1 MKIPARTFI
10 LIFLFLILL
19 NSLHAQQREI
29 ITVIGD
35 SLIGKIVDG
44 ETIREVHGNVVL
56 TQGNVQITCNTAIQF
71 IARNDAELIGD
82 VVVTQDSITITTE
95 RGFYYGNLR
104 KSESTVGVKL
114 DDKKVNLTAQ
124 VGEYFFDE
132 DRAFFRQDVVLYDT
146 VSTLTSDELT
156 YFTNDDLAIAV
167 GNVKIVDKE
176 NIIESDSLRHNRK
189 TRVSIAD
196 NNVRIQNLVN
206 HVIIYG
212 DHLEDYAEQS
222 FTLIDR
228 NPLLIQIDTTYQTK
242 EDSLLGEVTEM
253 YIDTLLIRSR
263 IMEAYRDTLNLFKAA
278 DSVRIIRENFA
289 SVNDL
294 TLYYRGD
301 EKIVT
306 YRASLESMQPVLWH
320 SASQLTGDSVSI
332 YLEESRIKQLD
343 VDGNAFILSQSEIF
357 RNRFDQTSGE
367 SLKLFFE
374 GNQIVS
380 TEVYGGVLSIY
391 FLYEENEP
399 NGVTKSSSQAA
410 KINFENNE
418 VVEVRLYGLPA
429 SEYYPEK
436 QVAGSEHTFFLPA
449 YIFHENR
456 PTKKDLIQN
465 LKIR

>member
-1 MKIPARTFI
+1 M
-10 LIFLFLILL
+10 IFLKKIFCFAGLSFLFIAPIQ
-19 NSLHAQQREI
+19 AQQGEI

-35 SLIGKIVDG
+35 SLIGKVIDG

-71 IARNDAELIGD
+71 IAKNDAELIGD
-82 VVVTQDSITITTE
+82 VVVTQDGITITTE

-114 DDKKVNLTAQ
+114 DDKKVILTAQ
-124 VGEYFFDE
+124 IGEYFFDE

-156 YFTNDDLAIAV
+156 YFTNEDLAIAV

-176 NIIESDSLRHNRK
+176 NVIEADSLRHNRK

-206 HVIIYG
+206 HVVIYG
-212 DHLEDYAEQS
+212 DHLEDYADQS
-222 FTLIDR
+222 YTLINL
-228 NPLLIQIDTTYQTK
+228 NPILIQIDTTYHTN
-242 EDSLLGEVTEM
+242 EDSIQSATTEM
-253 YIDTLLIRSR
+253 SIDTLIIRSK
-263 IMEAYRDTLNLFKAA
+263 IMEAYRDTLNLFKAL
-278 DSVRIIRENFA
+278 DSVRIVRENFT

-301 EKIVT
+301 ERIVT

-320 SASQLTGDSVSI
+320 SFSQLTGDSVTI
-332 YLEESRIKQLD
+332 YLDENRIKQLD
-343 VDGNAFILSQSEIF
+343 VDRNAFILSQNEF
-357 RNRFDQTSGE
+357 FKDRFDQTSGE

-374 GNQIVS
+374 GNQIIS

-391 FLYEENEP
+391 YLYEENEP
-399 NGVTKSSSQAA
+399 NGVTKSSSQSA
-410 KINFENNE
+410 KINFEDNE
-418 VVEVRLYGLPA
+418 VVEVRLYGIPA

-436 QVAGSEHTFFLPA
+436 QVAGSEHTFLLPD
-449 YIFHENR
+449 YIFHENK
-456 PTKKDLIQN
+456 PTKDELIQN
-465 LKIR
+465 LINR